1 MALQSVDLFTIA
13 KSENR
18 NQVQYA
24 IHLDERCTPAS
35 AEPVFAYWRM
45 LERGPGRTEP
55 LLAVEAPAYG
65 VQGQTVTSGG
75 DEGGHVRV
83 VLRAMAGRAI
93 AVDAWRA
100 QNGECRA
107 SAVTTIAGAPA
118 RLFNVYA
125 KLAWPFGVESI
136 LLQGWSI
143 DGAGVVRE
151 KIDSR

>member
-1 MALQSVDLFTIA
+1 MVSVDLFTIA

-24 IHLDERCTPAS
+24 VRVDERCAPVG

-45 LERGPGRTEP
+45 LERGPRQTEP
-55 LLAVEAPAYG
+55 LLGIEQAAYG
-65 VQGQTVTSGG
+65 VRSQTILSSTDTGAR
-75 DEGGHVRV
+75 VRV
-83 VLRAMAGRAI
+83 ALRAMSDRP
-93 AVDAWRA
+93 VEVQTWRA
-100 QNGECRA
+100 EGGECHA

-136 LLQGWSI
+136 LVQGWSI
-143 DGAGVVRE
+143 DGGAVVRE
-151 KIDSR
+151 TIAAR